1 MTGDKTGR
9 EHAFSM
15 AGVGWLRGLDGPERG
30 RYLSAGHKVIVAP
43 ESDKHDPG
51 QDREAEIER
60 LTQELSGLINE
71 AGTQGREELREYALS
86 LIQAETE
93 TTHVEEPPQQEEPKQ
108 ELVFNPLALSIPL
121 VLLGILLLLLFPPVG
136 VVILL
141 FAVVMAVGGGL
152 YTLLFHRR

>member
-1 MTGDKTGR
+1 M
-9 EHAFSM
+9 
-15 AGVGWLRGLDGPERG
+15 
-30 RYLSAGHKVIVAP
+30 AP
-43 ESDKHDPG
+43 ESEKYDPG

-93 TTHVEEPPQQEEPKQ
+93 TIHVEEPPQQEEPKQ